1 MSVTHGVVTAF
12 VKEVDAKQGRV
23 LVEYRDMEAGLMSPW
38 AYIASPMS
46 GKGRGALFM
55 PEQGDEV
62 LVCYGDGHFHRPY
75 VVGFLW
81 NGEHTSPE
89 TEAHNRVI
97 VTPGGHQLRFEDKQG
112 DRRIVLKTDGGH
124 QLTMDDK
131 AGQKKVEMKAASG
144 QRSLL
149 MDEEA
154 ASAKVRLKS
163 QMNEVLLDDL
173 PAGTKIQFNAGNG
186 AVTVTLNATPQP
198 SIAISVAG
206 TTVDISATGVS
217 VSTAAPV
224 SVNTASSAS
233 VTSGGAMS
241 LTAGGVA
248 NLTCSTANVTAGVFN
263 LSTGVFNCNAPLAN
277 FAGVVKATAI
287 ISPVYT
293 PGAFNLI

>member
-1 MSVTHGVVTAF
+1 
-12 VKEVDAKQGRV
+12 
-23 LVEYRDMEAGLMSPW
+23 
-38 AYIASPMS
+38 
-46 GKGRGALFM
+46 
-55 PEQGDEV
+55 
-62 LVCYGDGHFHRPY
+62 
-75 VVGFLW
+75 
-81 NGEHTSPE
+81 
-89 TEAHNRVI
+89 
-97 VTPGGHQLRFEDKQG
+97 
-112 DRRIVLKTDGGH
+112 
-124 QLTMDDK
+124 
-131 AGQKKVEMKAASG
+131 MKAASG

>member
-12 VKEVDAKQGRV
+12 VKEVDAAQGRV

-112 DRRIVLKTDGGH
+112 DRRVVLKTDGGH
-124 QLTMDDK
+124 ALTMDDK
-131 AGQKKVEMKAASG
+131 AGQKKVELKTASG

-154 ASAKVRLKS
+154 ATAKVLLKS
-163 QMNEVLLDDL
+163 QLNEVLLDDL
-173 PAGTKIQFNAGNG
+173 PAGTKVQIKAGQG

-206 TTVDISATGVS
+206 TTVDISASGVS
-217 VSTAAPV
+217 LSTPAPVTVSTAAAV
-224 SVNTASSAS
+224 S
-233 VTSGGAMS
+233 VTSGAAVSVTAAGA
-241 LTAGGVA
+241 AA
-248 NLTCSTANVTAGVFN
+248 LTCTTANVTAGVFN
-263 LSTGVFNCNAPLAN
+263 LNAGVFNCNAPLAN

-287 ISPVYT
+287 VSPAYT